1 MKNINLN
8 KGKYTL
14 VSFEELRIKE
24 LTDTKKAKLAL
35 KIALEEY
42 EQDGDLL
49 ALLDFFRQLAKAQ
62 GGLAK
67 IAKKSK
73 ISRQALHSA
82 LSEDGNPKIKTFEAI
97 LKTLGYRMSFKPINI
112 NPKEKRI

>member
-1 MKNINLN
+1 MKSINLN

-14 VSFEELRIKE
+14 VSFEDLRIKE
-24 LTDTKKAKLAL
+24 LTEPRKAKIAL

-42 EQDGDLL
+42 EKDGDLL

-62 GGLAK
+62 GGLSK

-82 LSEDGNPKIKTFEAI
+82 LSSDGNPKIKTFEAI
-97 LKTLGYRMSFKPINI
+97 LNSLGYRISFKPINSAS
-112 NPKEKRI
+112 KEKRV